1 MLQLILGGARS
12 GKSRLAEKLASDSG
26 LSVTYIATSRP
37 LDGEMNQRIALHR
50 GRRPGHWGLIEE
62 PLELA
67 RVLGENAAAD
77 HCLLV
82 DCLTLWLTNLLM
94 LEDADR
100 MAFERDQLLQTLAS
114 LPGEIIFVSNETGLG
129 VVPLGELTRRYVDE
143 AGWLHQALAER
154 CQRPC
159 KAIDASAYEQALA
172 RQQQLTKPAGSL
184 GQLEALAVQLAGL
197 QGQVKPSVDRLW
209 IAIFAGDHGVVAEGV
224 SAFPQ
229 EVTGQM
235 LHNFVTGG
243 AAISVLARR
252 LDAQLEV
259 VDLGTVTPSLDLPG
273 VRHLNIGAGTAN
285 FVDGPAMTQAQGQLA
300 LQAGRDSVSRALDSG
315 AQLFIGG
322 EMGIGNT
329 TAASALACALLDCPV
344 SDLTGPGTGL
354 NAAGVSHKI
363 AVIERALALHAAQRG
378 DALQTLFN
386 LGGFEMAALVGAYL
400 ACAQEGIAVLVDGF
414 ICSVAALVAV
424 RLNPACRQWL
434 VFGHRGAEPG
444 HRHVLH
450 SLDARPLL
458 ELGLRLGEG
467 SGAALAVPLL
477 RLACAL
483 HGQMATFA
491 EAAVADRPA

>member
-1 MLQLILGGARS
+1 MT
-12 GKSRLAEKLASDSG
+12 D
-26 LSVTYIATSRP
+26 T
-37 LDGEMNQRIALHR
+37 
-50 GRRPGHWGLIEE
+50 W
-62 PLELA
+62 
-67 RVLGENAAAD
+67 
-77 HCLLV
+77 
-82 DCLTLWLTNLLM
+82 WLN
-94 LEDADR
+94 
-100 MAFERDQLLQTLAS
+100 
-114 LPGEIIFVSNETGLG
+114 
-129 VVPLGELTRRYVDE
+129 
-143 AGWLHQALAER
+143 
-154 CQRPC
+154 PC
-159 KAIDASAYEQALA
+159 KSMDTTAYEHALA

-197 QGQVKPSVDRLW
+197 QGQVKPSMDRVW

-243 AAISVLARR
+243 AAISVLARQ
-252 LDAQLEV
+252 LDARLEV
-259 VDLGTVTPSLDLPG
+259 VDLGTVNPSLSLPG
-273 VRHLNIGAGTAN
+273 VYHLNLGAGTAN
-285 FVDGPAMTQAQGQLA
+285 FVKGPAMTVAQGRSA
-300 LQAGRDSVSRALDSG
+300 LQAGRDSVLRARENA

-329 TAASALACALLDCPV
+329 TAASALACALLECQV

-354 NAAGVSHKI
+354 NADGVSHKV
-363 AVIERALALHAAQRG
+363 AVIERALALHAGQRD

-386 LGGFEMAALVGAYL
+386 LGGFEIAALVGAYL
-400 ACAQEGIAVLVDGF
+400 ACAQEGVVVLVDGF
-414 ICSVAALVAV
+414 ICTVAALVAT
-424 RLNPACRQWL
+424 RLNPACRDWL

-450 SLDARPLL
+450 SLDAQPLL